1 MAREERARWL
11 ELLSYVNALIYHE
24 REETE
29 REDLQGMI
37 VRSALTP
44 EDQQEIEEMHRTMA
58 QADRERAALQ
68 TKREVLLRQLR
79 QRFGDVPPATEQL
92 VGATDDGACLD
103 QWLDRVVTADSV
115 EEVGIAASRRKR
127 K

>member
-1 MAREERARWL
+1 MVMS
-11 ELLSYVNALIYHE
+11 LSHILPFIYHE